1 MESESI
7 VYGCIRD
14 WPGDSME
21 RRMRRAANRRVLDSL
36 PGGEA
41 WPFLGRE
48 MFSRC
53 EQSGAGLYQTQIIHF
68 GASYQAI
75 EYEWSLWVEQ
85 FEALLRRLYWAS
97 AVVHL
102 ETEVNG
108 SHTFRW
114 ESERGFHTPGER
126 PAGPLRLGAG
136 GRAAVINY
144 LWFVL
149 AAFCEI
155 AGCYAFYL
163 WLRLG
168 KSALWVLPGLLSLT
182 LFALLLTRVE
192 ASYAGRA
199 YAAYGGIYV
208 AASLFWL
215 AFVERSRPLWSDWLG
230 VALCVVGAS
239 VVLFGPRLS
248 Q

>member
-1 MESESI
+1 M
-7 VYGCIRD
+7 
-14 WPGDSME
+14 
-21 RRMRRAANRRVLDSL
+21 
-36 PGGEA
+36 
-41 WPFLGRE
+41 
-48 MFSRC
+48 
-53 EQSGAGLYQTQIIHF
+53 
-68 GASYQAI
+68 
-75 EYEWSLWVEQ
+75 
-85 FEALLRRLYWAS
+85 
-97 AVVHL
+97 
-102 ETEVNG
+102 
-108 SHTFRW
+108 
-114 ESERGFHTPGER
+114 
-126 PAGPLRLGAG
+126 
-136 GRAAVINY
+136 INY

-199 YAAYGGIYV
+199 YAA
-208 AASLFWL
+208 SLFWL

>member
-1 MESESI
+1 MASI
-7 VYGCIRD
+7 
-14 WPGDSME
+14 P
-21 RRMRRAANRRVLDSL
+21 
-36 PGGEA
+36 
-41 WPFLGRE
+41 
-48 MFSRC
+48 
-53 EQSGAGLYQTQIIHF
+53 
-68 GASYQAI
+68 
-75 EYEWSLWVEQ
+75 
-85 FEALLRRLYWAS
+85 
-97 AVVHL
+97 
-102 ETEVNG
+102 
-108 SHTFRW
+108 
-114 ESERGFHTPGER
+114 PGESDLQVR
-126 PAGPLRLGAG
+126 CAWEREW
-136 GRAAVINY
+136 RAAVINY
-144 LWFVL
+144 FWFVL

-248 Q
+248 RVTQAG